1 MTKKILRFFGAAFFW
16 LLLWEG
22 LSLLVGK
29 SILLPSPIE
38 VGKRLFELA
47 KTADFWLAA
56 GNSLLRIA
64 LGFLLGTALGILIAA
79 MTVRFPFLRS
89 LLSPALSVIKATPV
103 ASFIILAF
111 ICMSTGSIPVL
122 TAVLIVLPGV
132 WANMETG
139 IKEIDP
145 KLLEMGK
152 AFRLSLSRRITKIIL
167 PSLKPYFLAAVHSA
181 MGMAWKAGIAA
192 EVICPYGISL
202 GHNLHDAKVYMET
215 ADVFAWTAV
224 VIIMSVLLE
233 KLLLFLLRGKEKSH
247 AAI

>member
-1 MTKKILRFFGAAFFW
+1 MTKKILKFFGAALFW

-22 LSLLVGK
+22 LSLWVGK
-29 SILLPSPIE
+29 SILLPSPVE

-47 KTADFWLAA
+47 GTADFRLAA
-56 GNSLLRIA
+56 GSSLFRIV
-64 LGFLLGTALGILIAA
+64 LGFLIGTVLGAVFAVL
-79 MTVRFPFLRS
+79 TVQVPFLRN
-89 LLSPALSVIKATPV
+89 LLSPVLSVIKATPV

-111 ICMSTGSIPVL
+111 ICFSAGSIPVL

-152 AFRLSLSRRITKIIL
+152 AFRLSRSRRITKIIL
-167 PSLKPYFLAAVHSA
+167 PSLKPYFLASVHSA

-192 EVICPYGISL
+192 EVICPYGTSL
-202 GHNLHDAKVYMET
+202 GHNLHDAKVYLET
-215 ADVFAWTAV
+215 VDVFAWTAV

-233 KLLLFLLRGKEKSH
+233 KLLLFLLKGKEKNH